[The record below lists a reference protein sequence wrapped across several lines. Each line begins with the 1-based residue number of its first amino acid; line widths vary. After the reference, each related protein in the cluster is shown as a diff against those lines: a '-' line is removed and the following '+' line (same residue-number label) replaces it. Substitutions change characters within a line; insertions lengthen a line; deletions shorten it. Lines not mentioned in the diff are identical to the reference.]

1 MRGLTTYLM
10 ELLERRGE
18 KILTP
23 RPWEEHAAIVN
34 IESPDP
40 PKAAAQLCE
49 KRVIASARNNAFAS
63 RRIFTTPKKNLSGQ
77 SVCYWERFIFCMNLL
92 YVRRKPGVVDP

>member
-1 MRGLTTYLM
+1 M

-23 RPWEEHAAIVN
+23 RPWEERAAIVS

-40 PKAAAQLCE
+40 PKAAAQLRE
-49 KRVIASARNNAFAS
+49 KRIIASARNNGFVL
-63 RRIFTTPKKNLSGQ
+63 RRIFTIPKKNWSGW
-77 SVCYWERFIFCMNLL
+77 SVCLGKWIH
-92 YVRRKPGVVDP
+92 